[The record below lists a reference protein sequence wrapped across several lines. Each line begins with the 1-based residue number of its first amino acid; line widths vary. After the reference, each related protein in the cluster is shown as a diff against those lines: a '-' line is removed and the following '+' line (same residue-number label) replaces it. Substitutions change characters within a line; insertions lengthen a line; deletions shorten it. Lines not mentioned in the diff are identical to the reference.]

1 MKNKKHLYLLISVI
15 LLTVFLSGC
24 TQVNEPI
31 NAEST
36 GVWNEYFVYPLSTV
50 ITFFAKQ
57 FSGSYGLAIVIVTLI
72 VRLFLVPLN
81 VKQVKSSMAMQKIQP
96 EIKALQEKYKSKD
109 QATQQKLQQETMAL
123 FQKHGANQ
131 LAGWLPNFIQMS
143 NFIRLYH
150 AIMRTEAIKT
160 GSFLWFE
167 LGSTDPVLS
176 IIAGAATFIQ
186 HKLMRGDSPTAENP
200 QMKMKSCMR
209 VVMINEF

>member
-50 ITFFAKQ
+50 ITFFAKH

-81 VKQVKSSMAMQKIQP
+81 VKQVKVRWPCKKFSQ
-96 EIKALQEKYKSKD
+96 KSKRY
-109 QATQQKLQQETMAL
+109 KKSINL
-123 FQKHGANQ
+123 
-131 LAGWLPNFIQMS
+131 
-143 NFIRLYH
+143 
-150 AIMRTEAIKT
+150 KT
-160 GSFLWFE
+160 KRHS
-167 LGSTDPVLS
+167 
-176 IIAGAATFIQ
+176 
-186 HKLMRGDSPTAENP
+186 
-200 QMKMKSCMR
+200 KSYNKKQWHYFKNMGQ
-209 VVMINEF
+209 IH